1 MPGILKMNTSANG
14 GPVARD
20 GDSKKRS
27 HDGKMVNG
35 EHPIARKDTPAGAP
49 AVKTPSYKGAGAGA
63 NGLSASSAAGPV
75 ADKMAQLPPEITRIG
90 PENYH
95 PLSTLIQRVAQET
108 YNDLSEVL
116 MQMREM
122 KPSQPNGNLSN
133 GLGLPNPQD
142 QEINKQKKLLL
153 LRFAMDNR
161 AKFIKLLVLTD
172 WGKRASKDVSQLIDL
187 FAWTNQQS
195 WAQNQIDDKIEQMK
209 LAMNQARQLN
219 PDIRTALEILGTG
232 KAEWIPD
239 VSKPGIERVKC

>member
-1 MPGILKMNTSANG
+1 MNTSANG
-14 GPVARD
+14 GLIAKDV
-20 GDSKKRS
+20 DSKKRS

-35 EHPIARKDTPAGAP
+35 ERAVARKDSPAGAP
-49 AVKTPSYKGAGAGA
+49 AVRTPSFKSGSA
-63 NGLSASSAAGPV
+63 NGMPAAGPAAPAGPT
-75 ADKMAQLPPEITRIG
+75 ADQMAQLPPEITHIG

-95 PLSTLIQRVAQET
+95 PLSTLIQRVSQET
-108 YNDLSEVL
+108 YNELSEVL
-116 MQMREM
+116 LQMREL
-122 KPSQPNGNLSN
+122 KPQSNGNLPN
-133 GLGLPNPQD
+133 GLGMPTPQD
-142 QEINKQKKLLL
+142 QEINKQKKILL

-161 AKFIKLLVLTD
+161 AKFIKLLVLTE
-172 WGKRASKDVSQLIDL
+172 WGKKASVDVSKLIDL

-239 VSKPGIERVKC
+239 VSILILREI

>member
-1 MPGILKMNTSANG
+1 MPGLVNMNTSANG

-20 GDSKKRS
+20 GDSKKRT

-35 EHPIARKDTPAGAP
+35 EHAIARKDAPAGAP
-49 AVKTPSYKGAGAGA
+49 AVKTPSYKAASA
-63 NGLSASSAAGPV
+63 NGLSTSGAPV
-75 ADKMAQLPPEITRIG
+75 PTADKMAQLPPEITRIG

-95 PLSTLIQRVAQET
+95 PLSTLIQRVSQET

-122 KPSQPNGNLSN
+122 KPSQANGNMSN

-195 WAQNQIDDKIEQMK
+195 WAQNQIDDKIEQIK

-239 VSKPGIERVKC
+239 VSYTGSGKVRF